1 MKSASTATWDII
13 NNFRRLKLGKYYS
26 ADAKGRTFQG
36 KNQVIVRYL
45 KNGCENE
52 VVTPVADGYAGVN
65 LFSVQQA
72 LKIKETK
79 DGKNLGSSTR
89 NSSV

>member
-1 MKSASTATWDII
+1 MNYYIKVE
-13 NNFRRLKLGKYYS
+13 NFEDFTHYFLENIQGEHQTVQVSGGSRRLKLGKYYS

-36 KNQVIVRYL
+36 KTQVIVRYL

-65 LFSVQQA
+65 LFSVQ
-72 LKIKETK
+72 
-79 DGKNLGSSTR
+79 
-89 NSSV
+89 